1 MPAHMTGAAERSAIA
16 EEDLLRARLYRLLA
30 RFLAR
35 PPSREDLAL
44 AEAMSGDQSELGKAV
59 QAFSEVAARQSE
71 DGVAQEFHDL
81 FIGLGRG
88 ELLPYGSY
96 YLTGFLHEKPL
107 AQLRRDMAAL
117 GIAGD
122 ESASEPED
130 HIAALMEMMAGL
142 IEGSFGAPADI
153 ATQKKFFDDHVGSWV
168 KHFYRELEGAK
179 SSVLYATLGQVGRV
193 FMDIEEVAFSMD

>member
-1 MPAHMTGAAERSAIA
+1 MPAQMTGAVEQTVIA

-35 PPSREDLAL
+35 PPSRDDLVL
-44 AEAMSGDQSELGKAV
+44 AAAMSGDQSDLGKAV
-59 QAFSEVAARQSE
+59 QALSKVAAHQSE

-107 AQLRRDMAAL
+107 ANLRRDMAAL
-117 GIAGD
+117 GIGRD
-122 ESASEPED
+122 DSSCEPED
-130 HIAALMEMMAGL
+130 HIAALMDMMAGL
-142 IEGSFGAPADI
+142 IEGGFGAPADI
-153 ATQKKFFDDHVGSWV
+153 ATQKKFFDDHIGSWA
-168 KHFYRELEGAK
+168 KHFFRELEGAK

-193 FMDIEEVAFSMD
+193 FMEIEEVAFSID

>member
-1 MPAHMTGAAERSAIA
+1 MSAHMTGAAERAAIA

-35 PPSREDLAL
+35 PPGREDLAL
-44 AEAMSGDQSELGKAV
+44 AAAMSGDESDLGKAV
-59 QAFSEVAARQSE
+59 QAFSEVAARQSA

-107 AQLRRDMAAL
+107 AELRRDMVAL
-117 GIAGD
+117 GIASE
-122 ESASEPED
+122 ESSHEPED
-130 HIAALMEMMAGL
+130 HVAALMEMMAGL

-153 ATQKKFFDDHVGSWV
+153 ATQKKFFDVHVGSWA
-168 KHFYRELEGAK
+168 KHFYRELESAK

>member
-1 MPAHMTGAAERSAIA
+1 MSAHMTGAAERSAIA

-35 PPSREDLAL
+35 PPSREELAL
-44 AEAMSGDQSELGKAV
+44 AAAMSGDHSELGKAV
-59 QAFSEVAARQSE
+59 QAFSEVAARQGE

-88 ELLPYGSY
+88 ELLPYESY

-107 AQLRRDMAAL
+107 AQLRRDMEAL

-122 ESASEPED
+122 ESSPETED
-130 HIAALMEMMAGL
+130 HIAALMDMMAGL

-153 ATQKKFFDDHVGSWV
+153 ATQKKFFDHHVGSWA
-168 KHFYRELEGAK
+168 KHFFRELEGAK

>member
-1 MPAHMTGAAERSAIA
+1 MPARMTGAAEQAAIA

-35 PPSREDLAL
+35 PPDREYLAL
-44 AEAMSGDQSELGKAV
+44 AAAMSGDRSELGKAV
-59 QAFSEVAARQSE
+59 QAFSEVAARQRE
-71 DGVAQEFHDL
+71 DIVTQEFHDL

-88 ELLPYGSY
+88 ELLPYASY

-107 AQLRRDMAAL
+107 ARLRRDMAVL

-122 ESASEPED
+122 ESSSEPED
-130 HIAALMEMMAGL
+130 HIAALMDMMAGL

-153 ATQKKFFDDHVGSWV
+153 ATQKKFFDDHIGSWA

-193 FMDIEEVAFSMD
+193 FMDIEDVAFSMN

>member
-1 MPAHMTGAAERSAIA
+1 MPAKMTGAAEQPHIA

-35 PPSREDLAL
+35 APEREDLAL
-44 AEAMSGDQSELGKAV
+44 AASMSGDQSELGEAI
-59 QAFSEVAARQSE
+59 QTFSNIAARQSS
-71 DGVAQEFHDL
+71 DKVTQEYHDL

-107 AQLRRDMAAL
+107 ALLRRDMAAL
-117 GIAGD
+117 GIAGA
-122 ESASEPED
+122 ESSSEPED

-142 IEGSFGAPADI
+142 IDGSFGGVADI
-153 ATQKKFFDDHVGSWV
+153 ATQKKFYNDHIGSWA
-168 KHFYRELEGAK
+168 KHFFRDLEGAK
-179 SSVLYATLGQVGRV
+179 SSVLYATLGRVGRV

>member
-1 MPAHMTGAAERSAIA
+1 MPAQMTGAAERSAIA

-30 RFLAR
+30 RYLAR
-35 PPSREDLAL
+35 PPGREDLAL
-44 AEAMSGDQSELGKAV
+44 AAAMSGDESELGKAV
-59 QAFSEVAARQSE
+59 QAFSEVAARQNQ
-71 DGVAQEFHDL
+71 DGVAQEYHDL

-117 GIAGD
+117 GIERD
-122 ESASEPED
+122 KSSSEPED
-130 HIAALMEMMAGL
+130 HVAALMDMMAGL

-153 ATQKKFFDDHVGSWV
+153 AMQKKFFDDHVGSWA
-168 KHFYRELEGAK
+168 KHFFRDLEGAK

-193 FMDIEEVAFSMD
+193 FMGIEEVAFSMD